1 MAPFSASL
9 SASPAGSSLSGVRR
23 PGWAGG
29 WLGFALGGF
38 FDGILLHQIL
48 QWHHLLSALEGPRFA
63 DLRVQVLADG
73 LFHALMYVI
82 ALAGLWLLWRS
93 RATLAAQGAGRAVT
107 AGALLGF
114 GLWHVVDAVLSH
126 WLLGIHRVRMDS
138 EVPLLWDLLWV
149 AVFGVGAM
157 ALGLWVGRR
166 GGSGG
171 GSGNG
176 SGGDAGRRRGAVAAT
191 LLALLVLAAG
201 PLAALPPP
209 GATGALVLFRPGL
222 SDGEILGAVAA
233 LDGRVLWAD
242 SSRSVW
248 AIDLAEP
255 RRADALYRSGALFV
269 SSGLLPGGCLAWVR
283 GPAPQRRG

>member
-1 MAPFSASL
+1 MASL
-9 SASPAGSSLSGVRR
+9 SAFPSARSLPGARR
-23 PGWAGG
+23 LAWAGG

-73 LFHALMYVI
+73 MFHALMYVI
-82 ALAGLWLLWRS
+82 ALVGLWLLWRS
-93 RATLAAQGAGRAVT
+93 RAALATEGAGRTVA

-114 GLWHVVDAVLSH
+114 GLWHVADAVLSH
-126 WLLGIHRVRMDS
+126 WLLGIHRIRMDS
-138 EVPLLWDLLWV
+138 EVPLLWDLGWV
-149 AVFGVGAM
+149 VVFGGGMM
-157 ALGLWVGRR
+157 ALGLWAARR
-166 GGSGG
+166 GG
-171 GSGNG
+171 
-176 SGGDAGRRRGAVAAT
+176 GGDAGLRRGTAAAT
-191 LLALLVLAAG
+191 LLALLVLVAG
-201 PLAALPPP
+201 PVAALPPP

-283 GPAPQRRG
+283 G